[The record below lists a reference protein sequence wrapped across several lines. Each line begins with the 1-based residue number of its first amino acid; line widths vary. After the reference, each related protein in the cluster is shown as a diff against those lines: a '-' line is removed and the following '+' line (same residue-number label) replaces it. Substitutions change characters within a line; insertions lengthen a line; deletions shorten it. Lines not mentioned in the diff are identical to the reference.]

1 MPETRASILTDDLLA
16 RCAGRAAAYDR
27 DNKFFTEDFEELKKA
42 GYLVG
47 PVPKE
52 LGGLGWTLA
61 ESAQET
67 RRLAYHAQ
75 ATALG
80 LNMHNYWLGV
90 AADVWRSGDKSLEWM
105 LREASKGEIF
115 AAGHAE
121 AGNDIPLLL
130 STTKAERVDGGYR
143 FTGRKAFGS
152 LTPIWTRL
160 GVHGMDTSNPAAPK
174 IIHGFIPRDAKGY
187 KIVETWDTLG
197 MRATRS
203 DDTILEGVFVPD
215 KYIARIVPAGA
226 AGVDLFVL
234 GIFAWGLIGF
244 GNVYCGL
251 ARRAIDVEM
260 PTLKSKSSLGL
271 TRSMAYH
278 AEVQHGVADMV
289 IRLEAISAHLDRVA
303 ADWST
308 GVDHGGA
315 WPIKIVAAKYHA
327 VESAWQIV
335 DKAMDLSGGFG
346 MFKKSE
352 LERIFRDARAG
363 RFHPANSAL
372 THELVGKMSL
382 GINPDEQ
389 PRWG

>member
-1 MPETRASILTDDLLA
+1 
-16 RCAGRAAAYDR
+16 
-27 DNKFFTEDFEELKKA
+27 
-42 GYLVG
+42 
-47 PVPKE
+47 
-52 LGGLGWTLA
+52 
-61 ESAQET
+61 
-67 RRLAYHAQ
+67 
-75 ATALG
+75 
-80 LNMHNYWLGV
+80 
-90 AADVWRSGDKSLEWM
+90 
-105 LREASKGEIF
+105 
-115 AAGHAE
+115 
-121 AGNDIPLLL
+121 
-130 STTKAERVDGGYR
+130 
-143 FTGRKAFGS
+143 GS
-152 LTPIWTRL
+152 LTPVWTRL

-234 GIFAWGLIGF
+234 SVFAWALIGF

-251 ARRAIDVEM
+251 ARRAIDVVM

-315 WPIKIVAAKYHA
+315 WPVKIVAAKYHA

-335 DKAMDLSGGFG
+335 DKAMELSGGFG